1 MRFGSV
7 HGTSYTR
14 NDQTMDCWIISLTFL
29 KKTKQPFST
38 FFQSFVLELIR
49 GYLGGV
55 LMDIM
60 KLKKTPLYKHIHS
73 N

>member
-29 KKTKQPFST
+29 KKTKQPFVESGLSEHFSVFHVT
-38 FFQSFVLELIR
+38 LFQSLDNI
-49 GYLGGV
+49 
-55 LMDIM
+55 
-60 KLKKTPLYKHIHS
+60 TPV
-73 N
+73 

>member
-1 MRFGSV
+1 MRFESV
-7 HGTSYTR
+7 HGTTYTR

-55 LMDIM
+55 F
-60 KLKKTPLYKHIHS
+60 
-73 N
+73 